1 MQSFLQ
7 CFEHSYLY
15 GFSMAIKQFSATKQ
29 RSNQSAT
36 ATVNWD
42 GIIIE
47 RLEESDNQMKRGEEM
62 SEET

>member
-1 MQSFLQ
+1 
-7 CFEHSYLY
+7 
-15 GFSMAIKQFSATKQ
+15 MAIKQFSATKQ

-62 SEET
+62 SEEA